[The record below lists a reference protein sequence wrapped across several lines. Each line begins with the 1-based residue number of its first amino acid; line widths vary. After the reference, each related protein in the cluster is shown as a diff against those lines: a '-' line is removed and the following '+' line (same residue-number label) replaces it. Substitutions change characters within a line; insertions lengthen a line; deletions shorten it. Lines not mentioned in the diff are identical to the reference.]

1 VALKGNDSIGI
12 LWAGIG
18 VIDRFDDSDV
28 DDDMVSH
35 DAELNLVPVPDL
47 LALSLLSHSVS
58 PTTLARRFCRSPGML
73 AKIRINLHLHSF
85 DVYSI
90 KSGMVEGSTVSG
102 TLRFELALDRVSF
115 K

>member
-1 VALKGNDSIGI
+1 
-12 LWAGIG
+12 
-18 VIDRFDDSDV
+18 
-28 DDDMVSH
+28 
-35 DAELNLVPVPDL
+35 
-47 LALSLLSHSVS
+47 
-58 PTTLARRFCRSPGML
+58 ML

-90 KSGMVEGSTVSG
+90 KSGMVEDSTVSG